1 MINVTEI
8 MKRGAENKKL
18 PPWVN
23 MRHAWMVNDGL
34 RDKDLEYPENVVQIK
49 NLDYKKRL
57 DAEQFAAILDSWKM
71 DKKREMLYASS
82 GDASDIDSDSYV
94 SNSLFDLCVPAS
106 YMGDSDKAYP
116 VIVSVHGGGWF
127 YGDKTVVVGIRPED
141 VKDDPEFIAAHADS
155 KFVSTIRVY
164 ELLGAEVNL
173 HYEIGDVTCTAKVN
187 PRTTARPGDEVTFAM
202 DVTRLHVFDKET
214 ENVITH

>member
-8 MKRGAENKKL
+8 MKRGAENRKL

-49 NLDYKKRL
+49 NIDYKKRL

-71 DKKREMLYASS
+71 DKEREMLYASS

-106 YMGDSDKAYP
+106 YNHSNRNNYLFPCVSLFTLQTLLHIIHDLFHSQM
-116 VIVSVHGGGWF
+116 IV
-127 YGDKTVVVGIRPED
+127 
-141 VKDDPEFIAAHADS
+141 
-155 KFVSTIRVY
+155 
-164 ELLGAEVNL
+164 L
-173 HYEIGDVTCTAKVN
+173 
-187 PRTTARPGDEVTFAM
+187 
-202 DVTRLHVFDKET
+202 
-214 ENVITH
+214 

>member
-1 MINVTEI
+1 MINVAEI
-8 MKRGAENKKL
+8 MKRGAENKEL

-49 NLDYKKRL
+49 NLDYKKKL
-57 DAEQFAAILDSWKM
+57 DAERFAAILDSWKM
-71 DKKREMLYASS
+71 DKKREMMYASS

-127 YGDKTVVVGIRPED
+127 YGDKKLYSHYCCHLAQSGFVVVNFNYRLAP
-141 VKDDPEFIAAHADS
+141 PWTL
-155 KFVSTIRVY
+155 TITGY
-164 ELLGAEVNL
+164 ALSESP
-173 HYEIGDVTCTAKVN
+173 I
-187 PRTTARPGDEVTFAM
+187 
-202 DVTRLHVFDKET
+202 
-214 ENVITH
+214 

>member
-8 MKRGAENKKL
+8 MKRGAENRKL

-71 DKKREMLYASS
+71 DKKREMMYASV
-82 GDASDIDSDSYV
+82 SYTHLV
-94 SNSLFDLCVPAS
+94 ILYYYQRAYNSS
-106 YMGDSDKAYP
+106 SENER
-116 VIVSVHGGGWF
+116 
-127 YGDKTVVVGIRPED
+127 GIQ
-141 VKDDPEFIAAHADS
+141 
-155 KFVSTIRVY
+155 
-164 ELLGAEVNL
+164 
-173 HYEIGDVTCTAKVN
+173 
-187 PRTTARPGDEVTFAM
+187 
-202 DVTRLHVFDKET
+202 
-214 ENVITH
+214 

>member
-1 MINVTEI
+1 
-8 MKRGAENKKL
+8 
-18 PPWVN
+18 
-23 MRHAWMVNDGL
+23 MVNDGL

-49 NLDYKKRL
+49 NIDYKKRL

-127 YGDKTVVVGIRPED
+127 YGDKKLYSHYCCHLAQSGFVVVNFNYRLARRINIRLP
-141 VKDDPEFIAAHADS
+141 
-155 KFVSTIRVY
+155 
-164 ELLGAEVNL
+164 
-173 HYEIGDVTCTAKVN
+173 
-187 PRTTARPGDEVTFAM
+187 
-202 DVTRLHVFDKET
+202 
-214 ENVITH
+214 